1 MRIRYPLAVLALTL
15 AGCSSAEA
23 PPPES
28 TTTSTPPPM
37 VTPVV
42 GQVLAEPVPVAA
54 TDGRT
59 HLAYELM
66 LTNTSPSNVTLNS
79 LSAVTGDRRLLTLP
93 GDSLKYWT
101 RAVGNSAVGTNVLGP
116 GQSAYVWLDVVAD
129 NPSEVPTELS
139 HEIEIAVARPMPP
152 LVGPTLTQPVAPVA
166 VQTRK
171 PVSISPPLSGDN
183 WVNANG
189 CCDMTP
195 HRMALNPI
203 NGKVWAAERFAIDY
217 VQLGG
222 DGRLSTGDRAKVDS
236 YPYFGAEIHAVA
248 DGPVVAVL
256 DGLPEQVPGV
266 TPKGLTLAQYGGNHI
281 VQDIGDGNYAFYAHL
296 QPNSLKVKP
305 GDTLSSGQVI
315 GALGNSGNSD
325 APHLHFHVMDGPDPL
340 ASNGLPFTFT
350 SFRLDSRL
358 TSLSAADALFDG
370 KPAARQP
377 GFAVR
382 DQSDVSPLVGD
393 VMTYATG

>member
-1 MRIRYPLAVLALTL
+1 MRIRYPIAVLVLTL
-15 AGCSSAEA
+15 AGCSSAET
-23 PPPES
+23 PQSES
-28 TTTSTPPPM
+28 PTTTTPPPV

-42 GQVLAEPVPVAA
+42 GSVLAEPVPVAA

-66 LTNTSPSNVTLNS
+66 LTNTSPGVVTLNS
-79 LSAVTGDRRLLTLP
+79 LSTATGDRKLLTLS

-101 RAVGNSAVGTNVLGP
+101 RAIGNSAVGTNVLGP
-116 GQSAYVWLDVVAD
+116 GQSAYVWLDVIAD
-129 NPSEVPTELS
+129 DPTQVPTELT
-139 HEIEIAVARPMPP
+139 HELGITVAKPMPP
-152 LVGPTLTQPVAPVA
+152 LVPPTLTESVAPVS

-171 PVSISPPLSGDN
+171 PVSISPPLTGDN
-183 WVNANG
+183 WVDANS

-217 VQLGG
+217 VQLGA
-222 DGRLSTGDRAKVDS
+222 DGRIFAGDRAKVAS
-236 YPYFGAEIHAVA
+236 YPYFGSEIHAVEA
-248 DGPVVAVL
+248 
-256 DGLPEQVPGV
+256 VPGV
-266 TPKGLTLAQYGGNHI
+266 TPNGLTLQQYGGNQI

-305 GDTLSSGQVI
+305 GDKLSTGQVI

-340 ASNGLPFTFT
+340 ASNGLPFTFK

-377 GFAVR
+377 GFAER
-382 DQSDVSPLVGD
+382 DQTDVSPLVLD
-393 VMTYATG
+393 VMTYATS